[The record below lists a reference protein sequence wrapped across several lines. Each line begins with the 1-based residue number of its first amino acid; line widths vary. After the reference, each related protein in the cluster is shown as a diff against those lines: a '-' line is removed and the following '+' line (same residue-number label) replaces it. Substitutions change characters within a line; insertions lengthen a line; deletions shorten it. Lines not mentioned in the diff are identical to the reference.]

1 MGILA
6 SQAATQHHPIAGCF
20 LQDAQEL
27 KTLSSSQENWSQ
39 RLRGWLTDVVWF
51 AGTLFQRTV
60 IAEQN
65 LISELYPYQEG

>member
-1 MGILA
+1 M
-6 SQAATQHHPIAGCF
+6 QHHSIAGCF

-27 KTLSSSQENWSQ
+27 KTLGSFQENWSQ
-39 RLRGWLTDVVWF
+39 RPRGWLADVVWF

-65 LISELYPYQEG
+65 LISELYPYQER